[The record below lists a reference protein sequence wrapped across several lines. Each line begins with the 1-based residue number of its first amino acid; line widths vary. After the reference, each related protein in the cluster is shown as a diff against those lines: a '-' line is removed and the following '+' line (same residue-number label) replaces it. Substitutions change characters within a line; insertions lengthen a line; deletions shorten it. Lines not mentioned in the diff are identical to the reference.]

1 MISSSSSNKT
11 ERGKKF
17 WVLGDTYTF
26 HTKGAETEGQIA
38 VLEISAP
45 PGSGPPLH
53 SHTRESEAFY
63 VIEGEFSFQ
72 YGDERM
78 AIKQGAFLYQK
89 KGIPHTYKNVGNS
102 TGRLLFTI
110 IPAGFED
117 FFAEVGIPIENEAT
131 FSPPSMDTIDIT
143 KIVTIAHEKYG
154 LNVIMPK
161 DSQ

>member
-1 MISSSSSNKT
+1 MISSSSSNET
-11 ERGKKF
+11 EKGQKF

-26 HTKGAETEGQIA
+26 HIKGAETNGQYA
-38 VLEISAP
+38 VFEISSP
-45 PGSGPPLH
+45 PGGGPPLH
-53 SHTRESEAFY
+53 FHTKESEGFY
-63 VIEGEFSFQ
+63 IIDGEFSFQ
-72 YGDERM
+72 YGDDK
-78 AIKQGAFLYQK
+78 IGAKTGASLHQK
-89 KGIPHTYKNVGNS
+89 KGIPHTYKNIGNS
-102 TGRLLFTI
+102 TGRLLVTI